1 VAELRQIIGAMS
13 MTNLDMDGRTASRL
27 SYAAEV
33 LGAGSF
39 GTAARQLAHAAD
51 VLPGTVSHLER
62 AASKVAQVY

>member
-39 GTAARQLAHAAD
+39 GTAARRSRMLLTYCLAPCHIWNVRLA
-51 VLPGTVSHLER
+51 R
-62 AASKVAQVY
+62 